1 MYTYI
6 CNMYTANTPLKYFI
20 FAFPFIY
27 SFLLLNFAECLCAY
41 LFEIIIPGE
50 SFRITESAFLN
61 IKKTLFFQPS
71 FAGLLLFFLTFFGK
85 KERKKNLPD
94 VFVAYA

>member
-1 MYTYI
+1 MYNVY
-6 CNMYTANTPLKYFI
+6 TPLKYFI

-27 SFLLLNFAECLCAY
+27 SLLLLNFAECLCAY

-50 SFRITESAFLN
+50 SFKITESAFLK
-61 IKKTLFFQPS
+61 IKKKPIFFN
-71 FAGLLLFFLTFFGK
+71 LLLLVYYFFLTLFGK
-85 KERKKNLPD
+85 KERKKKSAD